1 MADPRFFNY
10 AGPFDLQVLADK
22 LGGHVPATHRS
33 DVELKDLKPL
43 DGAGAQDLS
52 FFASKKYVS
61 ALEET
66 NAGACLIK
74 QEDLELLPDH
84 VGAIVV
90 DAPDFAYIDAA
101 ALFYPD
107 EQSGTISPKACVDPS
122 ARLEDRVTVEAGAVI
137 CEGAEVGAGTLIG
150 AGAVIGH
157 GVKIGRD
164 CRIFPNATVRYA
176 LVGDRVWIHPG
187 ASIGAD
193 GFGFS
198 SSAAG
203 HRRVPQIGRVI
214 LQDDVEVGAGSTI
227 DRGAMDDTVIGEG
240 TRIDNLVQIAH
251 NCQIGR
257 HCLIAAMVGISGSTK
272 VGDFV
277 TMAGQVGVVDHVE
290 IGGFSIIAGRAGV
303 TKNLPGGNVY
313 AGFPAKPYKEWQR
326 EAAMVSRLAKR
337 KPGK

>member
-10 AGPFDLQVLADK
+10 AGPFTLEDLADK
-22 LGGHVPATHRS
+22 LGGSVPATHRS
-33 DVELKDLKPL
+33 DVELRELKPL
-43 DGAGAQDLS
+43 DGAGPHDLS
-52 FFASKKYVS
+52 FFASKKYTPTLAATS
-61 ALEET
+61 
-66 NAGACLIK
+66 AGACLIK
-74 QEDLELLPDH
+74 HEDLELLPDH
-84 VGAIVV
+84 IGAIVV

-101 ALFYPD
+101 SLFYPD
-107 EQSGTISPKACVDPS
+107 KLTGSISPLAHVDGS
-122 ARLEDRVTVEAGAVI
+122 ARLEDRVTVEAGAVVA
-137 CEGAEVGAGTLIG
+137 EGAEIGAGTLIG

-214 LQDDVEVGAGSTI
+214 LQDDVEVGASSTV

-240 TRIDNLVQIAH
+240 TKIDNLVQIAH

-257 HCLIAAMVGISGSTK
+257 HCVIAAMVGISGSTK

-290 IGGFSIIAGRAGV
+290 IGDFAIVAGGAGV
-303 TKNLPGGNVY
+303 TKSLPGGNVY
-313 AGFPAKPYKEWQR
+313 SGFPAKPHKEWQR
-326 EAAMVSRLAKR
+326 EIAVVRRLAKR
-337 KPGK
+337 KPVK

>member
-10 AGPFDLQVLADK
+10 AGPFGLETLAEK
-22 LGGHVPATHRS
+22 LGGSVSATHRT
-33 DVELKDLKPL
+33 DVALRNLKPL
-43 DGAGAQDLS
+43 DGAGPEDLS
-52 FFASKKYVS
+52 FFASKKYAS
-61 ALEET
+61 ALSQT
-66 NAGACLIK
+66 KAGACLIK
-74 QEDLELLPDH
+74 QEDLELLPDR

-90 DAPDFAYIDAA
+90 DLPDFAFIEAA
-101 ALFYPD
+101 SLFYPD
-107 EQSGTISPKACVDPS
+107 EQAGTINPLASIDDT
-122 ARLEDRVTVEAGAVI
+122 ARLEDGVTVEAGAI
-137 CEGAEVGAGTLIG
+137 ISERAEIGAGSLIG
-150 AGAVIGH
+150 AGAVIGQ

-198 SSAAG
+198 SSGEG
-203 HRRVPQIGRVI
+203 HKRVPQIGRVI

-240 TRIDNLVQIAH
+240 TKIDNLVQIAH

-257 HCLIAAMVGISGSTK
+257 HCMIAGMVGISGSTT

-277 TMAGQVGVVDHVE
+277 TMGGQVGVADHVK
-290 IGGFSIIAGRAGV
+290 IGDFCFIAARTGV
-303 TKNLPGGNVY
+303 TKDLPGGNVY
-313 AGFPAKPYKEWQR
+313 AGFPAQLHKDWQR
-326 EAAMVSRLAKR
+326 ETAMVRRLARR